1 MQIELGK
8 PVKCIRTNLRG
19 LAVARIER
27 LGGLIQ
33 IEIQPPV
40 DNEGKFQDS
49 VWIEEQFLASVQS
62 MKNPAKTT
70 AKETE
75 AEETETEAEETETSF
90 DGAEEEAEE
99 TEAEETEAEETESE
113 SFDAPAE
120 EEDEAPKKSAKATKA
135 PKAKKITTD
144 DVNDAAKAA
153 VTRIIGKRGVTGKDA
168 RGVVLA
174 CLKKNFKT
182 ETISKLDDE
191 QLAKAVTVLAALK

>member
-1 MQIELGK
+1 MSLEIK
-8 PVKCIRTNLRG
+8 I
-19 LAVARIER
+19 LAGAES
-27 LGGLIQ
+27 
-33 IEIQPPV
+33 
-40 DNEGKFQDS
+40 K
-49 VWIEEQFLASVQS
+49 QFLVNLEKLVKRMEAVDTS
-62 MKNPAKTT
+62 AT
-70 AKETE
+70 TE
-75 AEETETEAEETETSF
+75 AEETETEAETEAEETETSF

-99 TEAEETEAEETESE
+99 TEAEETESE

-120 EEDEAPKKSAKATKA
+120 EEEEEEAPKKSAKATKA
-135 PKAKKITTD
+135 PKAKKVTTD

>member
-1 MQIELGK
+1 MSLEIKILAGAESKQFLVNLEKL
-8 PVKCIRTNLRG
+8 VKRME
-19 LAVARIER
+19 AVAT
-27 LGGLIQ
+27 
-33 IEIQPPV
+33 
-40 DNEGKFQDS
+40 S
-49 VWIEEQFLASVQS
+49 A
-62 MKNPAKTT
+62 T
-70 AKETE
+70 TE
-75 AEETETEAEETETSF
+75 AEETETEAETEAEETETSF
-90 DGAEEEAEE
+90 DGAEE
-99 TEAEETEAEETESE
+99 EAEETEAEETESE

-135 PKAKKITTD
+135 PKAKKVTTD